1 MCAHLSCPS
10 LLKLA
15 QVCLPRE
22 RCLDCVNGQSIPDV
36 EQTAGF
42 TGLEKAGLNLFRL
55 LLMPSK
61 LKLTDVMINRYN
73 FSNSRAESNLWRH
86 DR

>member
-1 MCAHLSCPS
+1 MCTPNKPSS

-22 RCLDCVNGQSIPDV
+22 RCLDCVNGQSIPEV

-42 TGLEKAGLNLFRL
+42 TGLEKAVLNLML
-55 LLMPSK
+55 LLMPRK
-61 LKLTDVMINRYN
+61 LKLTDVMINVCH
-73 FSNSRAESNLWRH
+73 FSMF
-86 DR
+86 

>member
-1 MCAHLSCPS
+1 MCAHLTRPS

-22 RCLDCVNGQSIPDV
+22 RRLDCVNGQSIPDA

-42 TGLEKAGLNLFRL
+42 TGLEKAVRNLFML
-55 LLMPSK
+55 LLMQRT
-61 LKLTDVMINRYN
+61 LKLTDVMVNIYH
-73 FSNSRAESNLWRH
+73 FSMF
-86 DR
+86 